1 MEELREKKWNVLES
15 KYISNKPWFTVRR
28 EKVELPNGNIIPEY
42 YLFEYPNW
50 VNVIGITKEYKFVFV
65 SQYRHGLGRTAYEL
79 SAGVCENTDASPL
92 ESAKREFLEET
103 GYGKGF
109 WKEFMILSVNPST
122 HTNLTFCYLATDVE
136 LIAPQRLD
144 STEDLSV
151 HLLTLDEV
159 IKMLECDQIKQALHA
174 APLWKYVAENHLI

>member
-1 MEELREKKWNVLES
+1 MEELKEKRWKVLES
-15 KYISNKPWFTVRR
+15 EYISNKPWVTVRR

-50 VNVIGITKEYKFVFV
+50 INVIAITKDHKFVFV

-79 SAGVCENTDASPL
+79 CAGVCENTDASPL
-92 ESAKREFLEET
+92 ESAKRELLEET
-103 GYGKGF
+103 GYGNGF
-109 WKEFMILSVNPST
+109 WKEFMILSVNPGT

-136 LIAPQRLD
+136 LLASQHLD

-151 HLLTLDEV
+151 HLLTLEEV

-174 APLWKYVAENHLI
+174 APLWKYVAENHLL